1 VIVSYGEDGEPVS
14 VEFLHAS
21 TRQLIQPG
29 EVSVTVQTDAAGRNQ
44 RGIYNIEPFKKG
56 RCSVVTKERLIRE
69 IERLPE
75 ELVEE
80 AYDFIAFMRK
90 RMESRGRNTGSWS
103 DFSLGTKSFEFW
115 NDPEEVEYSLTNL
128 KRL

>member
-1 VIVSYGEDGEPVS
+1 M
-14 VEFLHAS
+14 
-21 TRQLIQPG
+21 
-29 EVSVTVQTDAAGRNQ
+29 
-44 RGIYNIEPFKKG
+44 
-56 RCSVVTKERLIRE
+56 VTKERLIRE

-115 NDPEEVEYSLTNL
+115 NDPEEVEYSLTDL
-128 KRL
+128 KKGR